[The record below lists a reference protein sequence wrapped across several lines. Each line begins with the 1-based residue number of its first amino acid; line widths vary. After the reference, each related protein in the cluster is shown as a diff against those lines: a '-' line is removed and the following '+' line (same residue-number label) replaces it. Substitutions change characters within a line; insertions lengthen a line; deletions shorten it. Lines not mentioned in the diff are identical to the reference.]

1 MDIVINNRSFS
12 SSNLMRNT
20 LVNDSLEELDSN
32 RNLINWSI
40 KCSNDSSSDFNEQC
54 LRWLTLWNSRQQQ
67 LIEISSETTTTWS
80 DISLNASLTMGS
92 TLFDDLFDSNATM
105 LSTSESLVPEYKWP
119 FLLLCLLV
127 FIGGFGNI
135 LVCLA
140 IGFERRL
147 QNATNYFLLRY
158 LENIAFNFLVQ
169 LNN

>member
-1 MDIVINNRSFS
+1 MDIAINNRSSS

-20 LVNDSLEELDSN
+20 LVNNSLEEFDSN

-40 KCSNDSSSDFNEQC
+40 KCSNDSNSDFNEQC
-54 LRWLTLWNSRQQQ
+54 LQWLTLWNSRQQQ
-67 LIEISSETTTTWS
+67 LIEISSERATTWS

-92 TLFDDLFDSNATM
+92 TVFDSNATM

-158 LENIAFNFLVQ
+158 FENIAANFVVQ
-169 LNN
+169 LNV

>member
-1 MDIVINNRSFS
+1 MDNTNDNQS
-12 SSNLMRNT
+12 SSYNLMRNT
-20 LVNDSLEELDSN
+20 LLNNSLDEFDSN

-40 KCSNDSSSDFNEQC
+40 KCSNDSNSDFNEQC
-54 LRWLTLWNSRQQQ
+54 LQWLTLWNSRQQQ
-67 LIEISSETTTTWS
+67 LIEISSERITTWS
-80 DISLNASLTMGS
+80 DISLNGSLTMGS
-92 TLFDDLFDSNATM
+92 TVFDDLFNSNATM

-158 LENIAFNFLVQ
+158 
-169 LNN
+169 

>member
-1 MDIVINNRSFS
+1 MDIAINNRSSS

-20 LVNDSLEELDSN
+20 LVNNSLEEFDSN

-40 KCSNDSSSDFNEQC
+40 KCSNDSNSDFNEQC
-54 LRWLTLWNSRQQQ
+54 LQWLTLWNSRQQQ
-67 LIEISSETTTTWS
+67 LIEISSERATTWS

-92 TLFDDLFDSNATM
+92 TVFDSNATM

-158 LENIAFNFLVQ
+158 LEYIAANFVVQ
-169 LNN
+169 LNV